1 MRFMDTSAATWT
13 EIREGLDLWY
23 RISGTCCV
31 TGKDYS
37 VVITFND
44 AYRLAKGEM
53 IQDVLDYVPKEQ
65 REFLISGVSPEG
77 WNLLFASHEVMMDDD
92 PVDNRQ
98 YGQDG

>member
-1 MRFMDTSAATWT
+1 MRFMDTNNVQWV

-23 RISGTCCV
+23 RISGTCTV
-31 TGKDYS
+31 TGNEYS
-37 VVITFND
+37 VLITDRD
-44 AYRLAKGEM
+44 ALALHKGGF
-53 IQDVLDYVPKEQ
+53 IQDVLGYMPKEQ

-77 WNLLFASHEVMMDDD
+77 WKMLFGTHEVMMDDD